1 MESRRK
7 FRLVLLT
14 AACIC
19 FMTIV
24 AVSST
29 AATRSPAKA
38 HKVKITGPIVVHDGD
53 VVEIRDGKDGSA
65 HSFRVTDKTTIRC
78 DKGLLHGST
87 AMDAAALVPALT
99 VEIEGIGSSQE
110 IPEAKTIK
118 FNPDTFAFAVAQDSQ
133 GRDLCRRPVQDA
145 GRPHGV
151 RTLLSSLLP
160 M

>member
-1 MESRRK
+1 M
-7 FRLVLLT
+7 T
-14 AACIC
+14 A
-19 FMTIV
+19 V
-24 AVSST
+24 PVSSI
-29 AATRSPAKA
+29 AATRSPAKV

-53 VVEIRDGKDGSA
+53 VVQLRDGKDGSA
-65 HSFRVTDKTTIRC
+65 YSFRVTDRTTIRC

-87 AMDAAALVPALT
+87 VMDAAALVPALT

-118 FNPDTFAFAVAQDSQ
+118 FSPDTFAFAVAQDSQ
-133 GRDLCRRPVQDA
+133 GQDLCRKPVQDA